1 MYQRRAVVAETYSFR
16 VPGRGWVGGGATLL
30 ALLLLTA
37 CARPEVAAPAVIR
50 GSAPPW
56 DAPRDG
62 ISYITAAGLTP
73 EPLNTT
79 GNPHVVAMTILVD
92 GSEVSIPAY
101 VGVDRL
107 RAQQAAVHTHD
118 TTNQVWLEG
127 RDTAGITLGQ
137 FFRVWGVRFTGN
149 CLGSACAEVTVT
161 ADDEPVLDPLAL
173 RLTEVNWITV
183 TARS

>member
-1 MYQRRAVVAETYSFR
+1 M
-16 VPGRGWVGGGATLL
+16 GRGATLS
-30 ALLLLTA
+30 ALLLLAA
-37 CARPEVAAPAVIR
+37 CARPEAAAPAIIR
-50 GSAPPW
+50 SSPPPW

-73 EPLNTT
+73 QPLNTT
-79 GNPHVVAMTILVD
+79 GNPHVVAMTIVVD
-92 GSEVSIPAY
+92 GSTVPIPPY

-137 FFRVWGVRFTGN
+137 FFRVWGVRLTGD
-149 CLGSACAEVTVT
+149 CLGSACAEVSVT
-161 ADDEPVLDPLAL
+161 ADDEPVPDPLAL
-173 RLTEVNWITV
+173 RLADVDRITI

>member
-1 MYQRRAVVAETYSFR
+1 MYQRRTAGAETYPSA
-16 VPGRGWVGGGATLL
+16 VPGRSWVGRSAALL

-37 CARPEVAAPAVIR
+37 CVRPEAAAPAVIR
-50 GSAPPW
+50 STAPPW

-62 ISYITAAGLTP
+62 ISYIEAAGLTP
-73 EPLNTT
+73 QPLNTT
-79 GNPHVVAMTILVD
+79 GTPHIVSMAIVVD
-92 GSEVSIPAY
+92 GWAVPIPAY

-127 RDTAGITLGQ
+127 RDTAGITLSQ
-137 FFRVWGVRFTGN
+137 FFRVWGVRFTAD
-149 CLGSACAEVTVT
+149 CLGAACEEVTVL
-161 ADDEPVLDPLAL
+161 ADDQRVADPLAL
-173 RLTEVNWITV
+173 RLVEVRRITI

>member
-1 MYQRRAVVAETYSFR
+1 MPVQRRRVRGAGTAALVAL
-16 VPGRGWVGGGATLL
+16 TLI
-30 ALLLLTA
+30 TA
-37 CARPEVAAPAVIR
+37 CARPQVAAPAVIR
-50 GSAPPW
+50 SSAPPW

-79 GNPHVVAMTILVD
+79 GDPHIVAMTIIVD
-92 GSEVSIPAY
+92 GWRVPIPAY

-127 RDTAGITLGQ
+127 RDTAGITLSQ
-137 FFRVWGVRFTGN
+137 FFRVWGVRFTAE
-149 CLGSACAEVTVT
+149 CLGSACEEVTVT
-161 ADDEPVLDPLAL
+161 ADDERVVDPLAL
-173 RLTEVNWITV
+173 RLAEVNWITI